1 MLERRRALGRLD
13 KLRGGLNLVDSQLD
27 AIKTSE
33 LDKEIMVTLK
43 ASTTAMKKAG
53 IGVAIKEAESMM
65 GELDEHMREVQDV
78 TLVLANP
85 LGGEDPEDLDAEL
98 AWLEETPLL
107 ERETKPLPP
116 KKPPVPETP
125 RVVKEAVL
133 E

>member
-1 MLERRRALGRLD
+1 MVERRRALNRLD

-43 ASTTAMKKAG
+43 ASTVAMKKAG

-65 GELDEHMREVQDV
+65 GELDEHMREVQEV
-78 TLVLANP
+78 TTVLGNP
-85 LGGEDPEDLDAEL
+85 LTNEDGEDLDAEL

-107 ERETKPLPP
+107 ERETRPLPARRV
-116 KKPPVPETP
+116 PVPEIP
-125 RVVKEAVL
+125 RAREAVL